1 MTLEQRVEA
10 LEKELAGMK
19 AQQRA
24 DEEVGEL
31 MRKLTEEAIKN
42 AQRPGGIQHAAQNQ
56 TAKIEATSFV
66 IYEKERDRL
75 LDIATSLTHDSLQ
88 LSRL

>member
-19 AQQRA
+19 AQQKA

-31 MRKLTEEAIKN
+31 MRKLTEEAIKESN
-42 AQRPGGIQHAAQNQ
+42 RPGGVLYAAQKRAASENLVS
-56 TAKIEATSFV
+56 TISTRIKT
-66 IYEKERDRL
+66 
-75 LDIATSLTHDSLQ
+75 
-88 LSRL
+88 SRLFSQFS

>member
-19 AQQRA
+19 AQQKSS
-24 DEEVGEL
+24 EEVGEL

-42 AQRPGGIQHAAQNQ
+42 AQRPGGVLHAAQKRAAQ
-56 TAKIEATSFV
+56 SEGG
-66 IYEKERDRL
+66 L
-75 LDIATSLTHDSLQ
+75 LVDKLEFAISLLPA
-88 LSRL
+88 LKV